1 MSIISQLSD
10 TTQQS
15 KIIIFY
21 PTHIFIPEDNDIN
34 VVQEQTLVATRTL
47 SSTTVSDSSEF
58 LASSTIQIRDNDTI
72 FQTIKAQ

>member
-1 MSIISQLSD
+1 MSTISQLAD

-21 PTHIFIPEDNDIN
+21 PTHISIPQDDDTN
-34 VVQEQTLVATRTL
+34 VVQEQTLVATEVF

-58 LASSTIQIRDNDTI
+58 LASSIIQIRDNDTI
-72 FQTIKAQ
+72 FQTIKEQ

>member
-1 MSIISQLSD
+1 MSTISQLSD

-21 PTHIFIPEDNDIN
+21 PTHISIPQDDDTN
-34 VVQEQTLVATRTL
+34 VVQEQTLVATRVF

-58 LASSTIQIRDNDTI
+58 LASSIIKIRDNDTI
-72 FQTIKAQ
+72 FQTIKEQ

>member
-1 MSIISQLSD
+1 MSTISQLAD

-21 PTHIFIPEDNDIN
+21 PTHISIPQDDDTN
-34 VVQEQTLVATRTL
+34 VVQEQTLVATRVF

-58 LASSTIQIRDNDTI
+58 LASSIIQIRDNDTI
-72 FQTIKAQ
+72 FQTIKEQ

>member
-1 MSIISQLSD
+1 MSTISQLAD

-21 PTHIFIPEDNDIN
+21 PTHISIPQDDDTN
-34 VVQEQTLVATRTL
+34 VVQEQTLVVTRVF

-58 LASSTIQIRDNDTI
+58 LASSIIQIRDNDTI
-72 FQTIKAQ
+72 FQTIKEQ